1 MKNVVSPYIS
11 GDITLRMLEE
21 RDLPLT
27 LSWRNNAGVR
37 KWFKNSAEID
47 SESHR
52 AWFESYKRKSDD
64 YVFISEVNGSVVGQ
78 LAVYKIESNKAEVG
92 RFISSPSMSGKGLMK
107 LSLQVFL
114 EFIAT
119 TFDLNEI
126 FLEVYEDNERAIALY
141 QKLGF
146 KAVTVIDGL
155 IHMRLV
161 CNN

>member
-1 MKNVVSPYIS
+1 MKNVVSTYIS
-11 GDITLRMLEE
+11 GDITLRLLEE

-27 LSWRNNAGVR
+27 LSWRNNANVR
-37 KWFKNSAEID
+37 KWFKSSAEID
-47 SESHR
+47 FESHK
-52 AWFESYKRKSDD
+52 AWFESYKKKSDD
-64 YVFISEVNGSVVGQ
+64 YVFISEVSGSVVGQ
-78 LAVYKIESNKAEVG
+78 LAVYQIESNKAEVG
-92 RFISSPSMSGKGLMK
+92 RFISSPDMSGKGLMK

-119 TFDLNEI
+119 TFELKEI

-155 IHMRLV
+155 IQMKLV
-161 CNN
+161 CNK